1 MHTPKLRTVLSLV
14 TLAAITLSAA
24 GCTQS
29 ASPEAAPKA
38 PSATTAPNTP
48 PPTPASAHTP
58 APHAASSAPS
68 AANTT
73 EPACDGQD
81 YTRAPD
87 ASCIYPS
94 HVPWL
99 DSLTD
104 PRNVD
109 RSDADDVGRAYVQAY
124 QTWDASLD
132 KTSAYAMRRAYIYH
146 APMNPP
152 VSTWPDPDAAKGQG
166 EFLPLVPARAHTTVS
181 IDSIETEG
189 VSPNPLQKDGRWL
202 RVVTYTRTVSGNET
216 APTQGFAFLTLTKDE
231 SGRWQVSDD
240 KWY

>member
-1 MHTPKLRTVLSLV
+1 MHTPKLPTALSL
-14 TLAAITLSAA
+14 TALFLALASA
-24 GCTQS
+24 GCTHH
-29 ASPEAAPKA
+29 AAPEAEPKA
-38 PSATTAPNTP
+38 PSVTTAPAS
-48 PPTPASAHTP
+48 PTPAPTTAHTP

-73 EPACDGQD
+73 EPTCDGQD

-109 RSDADDVGRAYVQAY
+109 RTDADDVARAYVQAY
-124 QTWDASLD
+124 QTWDASID

-146 APMNPP
+146 APFTTPI
-152 VSTWPDPDAAKGQG
+152 STWPDPDAAKGQG

-181 IDSIETEG
+181 IDSVETEG
-189 VSPNPLQKDGRWL
+189 VSPNPLQPDGRWL
-202 RVVTYTRTVSGNET
+202 RVVTYTRTVSGNE
-216 APTQGFAFLTLTKDE
+216 AKATQGYAFLTLTKDE

>member
-1 MHTPKLRTVLSLV
+1 MNTPKLPTALSLTALFLALASTGCAQRAPEGAHTTPSV
-14 TLAAITLSAA
+14 TTV
-24 GCTQS
+24 
-29 ASPEAAPKA
+29 
-38 PSATTAPNTP
+38 PNTP

-73 EPACDGQD
+73 EPTCDGQD

-87 ASCIYPS
+87 ASCIYPKR
-94 HVPWL
+94 VPWL
-99 DSLTD
+99 DALTD

-109 RSDADDVGRAYVQAY
+109 RSDADDVARAYVQAY
-124 QTWDASLD
+124 QTWDASID

-146 APMNPP
+146 TPFTTPI
-152 VSTWPDPDAAKGQG
+152 STWPDPDMAKGQG

-181 IDSIETEG
+181 IDSVETEG
-189 VSPNPLQKDGRWL
+189 LSPNPLQPDGRWL
-202 RVVTYTRTVSGNET
+202 RVVTYTRTVSGNE
-216 APTQGFAFLTLTKDE
+216 AKATQGYAFLTLSKDE